1 MDRTLGRVS
10 HRRSHVLVETI
21 EARTCLPSSPHMYLT
36 TLLVNRNGSIYHD
49 QVPVKRFRE
58 RGYNQKWES
67 IHAAVNSSEAVE
79 NLIRVNSWNS
89 WPIKS
94 PRIPRILRKRSLSC
108 GCHWFEMFRS
118 QPDASRRGIPSR

>member
-10 HRRSHVLVETI
+10 RHRSHVLVETI
-21 EARTCLPSSPHMYLT
+21 GARTYLPSSPHMYLT

-58 RGYNQKWES
+58 RGYKWES

-79 NLIRVNSWNS
+79 NLSRVNSWNS
-89 WPIKS
+89 WPKK
-94 PRIPRILRKRSLSC
+94 PQRISRKRSLPF
-108 GCHWFEMFRS
+108 GCHWFEMPTVGS
-118 QPDASRRGIPSR
+118 AYLVIAVVRRLRDLC